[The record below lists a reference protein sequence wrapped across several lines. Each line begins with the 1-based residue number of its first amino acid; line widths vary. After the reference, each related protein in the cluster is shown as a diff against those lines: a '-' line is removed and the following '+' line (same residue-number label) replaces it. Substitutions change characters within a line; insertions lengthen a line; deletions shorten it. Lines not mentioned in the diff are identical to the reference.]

1 MTKCLEKCHE
11 ISVFRQDRQDTS
23 SPSRGSSPP
32 TRSSEEVMEL
42 KDDFQK
48 NLPRSAEYR
57 ECLDVSRRK
66 TKSPKI
72 EGDPNNFCCTKLT
85 TFRHISL
92 RAVWPGPGLECF

>member
-1 MTKCLEKCHE
+1 MKYLCFGRTARTHLPLPVVH
-11 ISVFRQDRQDTS
+11 
-23 SPSRGSSPP
+23 PP
-32 TRSSEEVMEL
+32 LLAPRKEVMEL